1 MTKNARVFRTIRYA
15 LAGFML
21 TSVSALAADVTGEWW
36 IEGKF
41 GRVRIE
47 KCNDRMWGLISW
59 ERASGA
65 TDYNNPNPA
74 KRSRPTLGMPIL
86 LGLKQTTTNRWDGE
100 VYDPKRGQTWQ
111 INITLTN
118 PDQLRL
124 QGCLLFFCGGQ
135 VWSRALVGQKAN
147 AAGDAALAKQPPP
160 PSNEPLPK
168 GADGPPK
175 AAPFETAKD
184 VCGAVDKANKS

>member
-65 TDYNNPNPA
+65 TDYNNPNAA

-86 LGLKQTTTNRWDGE
+86 LGLKQTTTSRWDGE

-160 PSNEPLPK
+160 PSNEEMPK
-168 GADGPPK
+168 GANGPPK